1 MTATQFLAPIT
12 ALPAPAP
19 AAFAAP
25 GAPGTRQAFSDVFYG
40 QLAEL
45 DRTLKAAET
54 QSMQLASGEAASL
67 HQVMLGLEKARIA
80 FQLSVQIRNRLMES
94 WQDLQRMQL

>member
-1 MTATQFLAPIT
+1 MTAAQFLAPIT
-12 ALPAPAP
+12 ASPAPVS
-19 AAFAAP
+19 AALATP
-25 GAPGTRQAFSDVFYG
+25 GVAGTGQTFGDIFRG

-45 DRTLKAAET
+45 DRTLKVAET

-80 FQLSVQIRNRLMES
+80 FQLSVQIRNRLMEG